1 MVGAAVPDSDAV
13 AVTLQYR
20 CFDAG
25 TVKGKDARGEQFT
38 QDHAGGNFDV
48 GLRYR
53 F

>member
-1 MVGAAVPDSDAV
+1 M

-25 TVKGKDARGEQFT
+25 TVKYKDARGEQFT